1 MDEGNQYMEI
11 LSKLGSLQAQME
23 EQKKSMDIVC
33 SFKDTALRTFQNFED
48 YKESRKTLP
57 AAIDAL
63 EKRTAKCNLEC
74 EHHTGETKSYFKKV
88 DFLMTWYGRGAAII
102 FAFQI
107 LIALMVLLGRIID
120 IEYTLKP

>member
-1 MDEGNQYMEI
+1 MDEGNQYAEI

-23 EQKKSMDIVC
+23 EQKKAMDIVC
-33 SFKDTALRTFQNFED
+33 SFKDTALKTFQNFED
-48 YKESRKTLP
+48 YKESRKNLP

-88 DFLMTWYGRGAAII
+88 DFLMTWYGRAAALI
-102 FAFQI
+102 FAITVLNTI
-107 LIALMVLLGRIID
+107 LVLLGRVID
-120 IEYTLKP
+120 FQYTVR